1 MCDVSSGRLRALIT
15 MDLEPRKALQAKPVV
30 SAAVNND
37 HEDGLTLP
45 AAEDSPRRTW
55 IHVEVLGTH
64 LCDRAARRTRPLG
77 AGELIDEQ
85 LTEDAGG
92 GIAVEPQL
100 SLIHLFLSL
109 LSAQISRS

>member
-1 MCDVSSGRLRALIT
+1 MRPLIT
-15 MDLEPRKALQAKPVV
+15 MDLEPRKALQAEPVAA
-30 SAAVNND
+30 AAVDND
-37 HEDGLTLP
+37 HEDALTLP

-64 LCDRAARRTRPLG
+64 LCDQAARRTFPLG

-85 LTEDAGG
+85 LSEDAAR

-109 LSAQISRS
+109 LLAQISRS